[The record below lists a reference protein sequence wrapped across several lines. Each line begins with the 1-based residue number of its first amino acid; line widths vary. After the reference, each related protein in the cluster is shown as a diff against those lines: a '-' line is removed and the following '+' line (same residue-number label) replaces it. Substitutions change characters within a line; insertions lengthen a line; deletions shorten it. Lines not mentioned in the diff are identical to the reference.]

1 MGAFNYSKPT
11 MASLHAKKNTKPLC
25 RKKYCKKNYKTK
37 NGTACG
43 SYCSGEYCK
52 GYSKGV

>member
-11 MASLHAKKNTKPLC
+11 VASLDAKKNTKPLC